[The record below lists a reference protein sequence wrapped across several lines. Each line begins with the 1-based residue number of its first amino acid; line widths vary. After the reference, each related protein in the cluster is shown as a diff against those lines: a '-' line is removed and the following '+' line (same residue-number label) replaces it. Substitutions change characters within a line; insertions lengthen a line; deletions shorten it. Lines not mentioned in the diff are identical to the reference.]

1 MKSIIIKRT
10 ASMFSVLFLLGL
22 LMNFPSQAQN
32 QETVNSMSDLEDLE
46 DRNLDYLKQIHKI
59 GKDYPAFSYTYTI
72 EDGEIQDVS
81 VTGVDDVVDMK
92 RLEVAIF
99 DLKSNKNMMKAQQ
112 NRLGVFYSVD
122 EEPEYAGD
130 MELDRKI
137 LSNLKYPE
145 EAKNWGVEG
154 TVFVKFVVDE
164 EGEIPFATTSSNIET
179 SMESYLEDLER
190 QAVEAI
196 KATSG
201 NWEPGKVNGVDVSSL
216 AVVPVTFD
224 FEKDPSLPALI
235 R

>member
-1 MKSIIIKRT
+1 
-10 ASMFSVLFLLGL
+10 MFSVLFLLGL